1 MVSISG
7 SSYPSIGA
15 TSPYSSASSS
25 KSSGSKAIKSDA
37 DTIADFL
44 AFQKMSPEKKIRE
57 AILKKLG
64 YTEDDLKAMS
74 PQRLKEVEAKITQ
87 EMTQL
92 INGKMAEKGIIV
104 DMLV

>member
-1 MVSISG
+1 MVSILG
-7 SSYPSIGA
+7 SSYPPIG
-15 TSPYSSASSS
+15 TSSS
-25 KSSGSKAIKSDA
+25 YGAASTTKSSGSKALKTDA

-64 YTEDDLKAMS
+64 ITEDNLKAMS
-74 PQRLKEVEAKITQ
+74 PQRLKDVEEKITE
-87 EMTQL
+87 EMKQM

-104 DMLV
+104 DILA